1 MHVFQP
7 ISVHDV
13 MQGPFNF
20 ATDNMMLIT
29 AGAEGKVNST
39 TASWGC
45 IGFLWDKYIVNLYLR
60 EERYTRELIE
70 ASDYFTISFLDLKD
84 YKRELKFMGMVS
96 GKNEDKIK
104 GARLT
109 INYDEDTQAPFIDE
123 ASNVIICRKVLTQK
137 LGADSFNDKSL
148 LDEQYKDKNAGF
160 HTMFI
165 GEIEK
170 IMIR

>member
-7 ISVHDV
+7 VSIDDV
-13 MQGPFNF
+13 MLGSFTF
-20 ATDNMMLIT
+20 KSDNMMLISS
-29 AGAEGKVNST
+29 GANDKVNAT
-39 TASWGC
+39 TASWGSF
-45 IGFLWDKYIVNLYLR
+45 GFFLDKHIVSIYLR
-60 EERYTRELIE
+60 EERYTKELIDS
-70 ASDYFTISFLDLKD
+70 SDYFSLSFLDLKD

-96 GKNEDKIK
+96 GRNEDKIK

-109 INYDEDTQAPFIDE
+109 VNYDEDTQVPFIDE
-123 ASNVIICRKVLTQK
+123 ASNVIICRKFITQR
-137 LGADSFNDKSL
+137 LGPEAFNDKSL
-148 LDEQYKDKNAGF
+148 IDEFYQKEGY

>member
-7 ISVHDV
+7 VSVTDV
-13 MQGPFNF
+13 MQGPFSF
-20 ATDNMMLIT
+20 TIDNKMLLT
-29 AGAEGKVNST
+29 ASIGDKVNST
-39 TASWGC
+39 TCSWGS
-45 IGFLWDKYIVNLYLR
+45 IGFLWDRHIVTVYLR

-70 ASDYFTISFLDLKD
+70 GSDYFSISFLDLKE

-96 GKNEDKIK
+96 GRNEDKIK

-109 INYDEDTQAPFIDE
+109 VNHDEDTQVPFIDE
-123 ASNVIICRKVLTQK
+123 ASNVVICRKVLTQK
-137 LGADSFNDKSL
+137 LGPEAFNDQELVK
-148 LDEQYKDKNAGF
+148 EQYSKAGY

>member
-7 ISVHDV
+7 IDINDV
-13 MQGPFNF
+13 MQGPFSFTIN
-20 ATDNMMLIT
+20 NMMLLA
-29 AGAEGKVNST
+29 AGIGDKVNAT
-39 TASWGC
+39 TCSWGS
-45 IGFLWDKYIVNLYLR
+45 IGLLWDRHIVNVYLR

-70 ASDYFTISFLDLKD
+70 GSNYFSISFLDLKE

-96 GKNEDKIK
+96 GRDEDKIK

-109 INYDEDTQAPFIDE
+109 VNHDEDTQVPFIDE
-123 ASNVIICRKVLTQK
+123 ASNVVICRKVLTK
-137 LGADSFNDKSL
+137 VLDADSFNDKDL
-148 LDEQYKDKNAGF
+148 LKEQYQDKKAGY

>member
-7 ISVHDV
+7 ISIEDV
-13 MQGPFNF
+13 MQGPFTFNKE
-20 ATDNMMLIT
+20 NMMLIS
-29 AGAEGKVNST
+29 AGANGKENAT
-39 TASWGC
+39 TASWGS
-45 IGFLWDKYIVNLYLR
+45 IGFLWDRHIATVYLR

-70 ASDYFTISFLDLKD
+70 ASEYFALSFLDLKD
-84 YKRELKFMGMVS
+84 YKREVNFMGMVS

-104 GARLT
+104 GARLN
-109 INYDEDTQAPFIDE
+109 INHDEDTQVPFIDE
-123 ASNVIICRKVLTQK
+123 ASNVIICRKLLCQK
-137 LGADSFNDKSL
+137 LGPDSICDRSL
-148 LDEQYKDKNAGF
+148 IEEQYQKGGY

>member
-7 ISVHDV
+7 IDIRDV
-13 MQGPFNF
+13 MQGPFSF
-20 ATDNMMLIT
+20 AKDNMMLLT
-29 AGAEGKVNST
+29 AGSGDKVNST
-39 TASWGC
+39 TCSWGS
-45 IGFLWDKYIVNLYLR
+45 IGLLWDRHIVTVYLR
-60 EERYTRELIE
+60 EERYTRELLE
-70 ASDYFTISFLDLKD
+70 SSDYFTISFLDLKD

-96 GKNEDKIK
+96 GRDEDKIK

-109 INYDEDTQAPFIDE
+109 VNHDEDTQAPFIDE
-123 ASNVIICRKVLTQK
+123 ASNVVICRKVVTQK
-137 LGADSFNDKSL
+137 LGPESFNDPELVK
-148 LDEQYKDKNAGF
+148 EQYSKGGY